1 MVIKYLNVY
10 LHPNISEVIYDYHT
24 ISKESTRLKL
34 KSILEDIKMSS
45 MLSMII
51 RNLRKFRRRMVI
63 TMLNMYF
70 EDNQ

>member
-10 LHPNISEVIYDYHT
+10 LHPNISKVIYDYHT

-51 RNLRKFRRRMVI
+51 RNLRKFRRRIVI

-70 EDNQ
+70 DDN